1 MCKAY
6 YIYYNIRYKN
16 TKEKWKLEMLIH
28 TRGNLIDLAEQ
39 GAFDV
44 IVQGCNCYNTMGSG
58 IAREIRERYP
68 QAYEVDCQ
76 TEKGDI
82 MKLGNWTAYD
92 TGAFKIINAYTQYG
106 FNSGGS
112 TFDLFEYTS
121 FQLILQKLFAEY
133 GKCDIGFPYIGMGLA
148 GGDKEKI
155 IKMIEEFAEQ
165 VNALGGSVTLVEFG

>member
-1 MCKAY
+1 
-6 YIYYNIRYKN
+6 
-16 TKEKWKLEMLIH
+16 MLIH

-58 IAREIRERYP
+58 IAREIRQRYP

-92 TGAFKIINAYTQYG
+92 TGAFKIINAYTQFG
-106 FNSGGS
+106 FNANGN
-112 TFDLFEYTS
+112 TADVFEYTS
-121 FQLILQKLFAEY
+121 FQLILQKLLERY
-133 GKCDIGFPYIGMGLA
+133 GKKDFGFPYIGMGLA
-148 GGDKEKI
+148 GGDKARIMAMLEW
-155 IKMIEEFAEQ
+155 FAEQ
-165 VNALGGSVTLVEFG
+165 VTARGGSVTLVEFG